1 MVDKYPVGQGSS
13 PASKNSKVHSG
24 TQRSFQTIKLVDF
37 PDSSTLVVGEKVYFA
52 LEVLSGVSGEKSQC
66 CPLGEHFEMIDLLL
80 V

>member
-24 TQRSFQTIKLVDF
+24 TQRSFQTVKLVDF
-37 PDSSTLVVGEKVYFA
+37 PDSSTLVVGEKVYIA

>member
-1 MVDKYPVGQGSS
+1 MVERYPVRQRSS
-13 PASKNSKVHSG
+13 TYSKNSKVHSG

-37 PDSSTLVVGEKVYFA
+37 PESFTLVVGEKIYFA

-66 CPLGEHFEMIDLLL
+66 CPLGEHFEIIDLHL